1 MASENINFLNQVQE
15 YSSLLSSKEQML
27 GKGLNIPNNA
37 TNSGARKIMNGTHQ
51 SHTLVLSHSEIPY
64 VGTGYENRFGDESSS
79 IITMEDDLQV
89 IAKIPKF
96 SYAPNH
102 HYYLI
107 LKNERTKTLHM
118 IERVSYLFRTEVY
131 GYLHNNSILD
141 SYSNIGTII
150 PKGTVIRTSTAFDKV
165 RNRTN
170 GKNLNVV
177 YMSLDNNMED
187 SVIISEDCSQKLAA
201 PLLRRVRIVMNEND
215 ILLNL
220 YGDDDVYKSFPD
232 IGEEI
237 KDGILMAYRRE
248 KKEESIYSQSVNRLQ
263 NIMMSDEKITLKGR
277 IIDISIFCNNPA
289 NISKRAYNGQLLAYY
304 NDRIRF
310 NTALINA
317 VGPYQSAGYK
327 KSYDLE
333 KLFTMCEQELNSV
346 KFVDKSQFSN
356 VEIEF
361 VIMENRILDVG
372 DKVAD
377 RYGGKGVISKVV
389 PTVMMP
395 RLHNG
400 KFVHMIKNSS
410 TMYNRENAGQIFEL
424 ELNFISMCILDKIRD
439 ENINPYSAL
448 DLITSYIELVTPSE
462 AEKMRQY
469 TKNMSESDLA
479 HFIDSMLNMDAIPV
493 SMDPMSNI
501 MDIDRL
507 ADIYAHFP
515 WITPQYMQVPMKD
528 SRGNIRYINTR
539 RPIIAAPQYCLRL
552 KQFAE
557 EKFSA
562 ASLSSTNIKNEN
574 TKSKASKNYREPNSN
589 TPIKFGQMESGDLDH
604 MGTEYVVLNLM
615 LHSLSP
621 HARRLVEQVVLGDPF
636 NVDVKINT
644 KAKNRSVEILNARLK
659 TMGFRISFEK
669 KPKKIKMGAYIPAIT
684 FDEDPNQLP
693 AAIDFIENDKCFDI
707 DKYISNLE
715 KIAEIKKKKD
725 LEPAVYFEEDLDPLA
740 ELLLKEGK
748 LT

>member
-1 MASENINFLNQVQE
+1 MAADNINFLDQVQQ
-15 YSSLLSSKEQML
+15 YSSELTSKEQML

-51 SHTLVLSHSEIPY
+51 SHSLVLSHSEIPY
-64 VGTGYENRFGDESSS
+64 IGTGYENRYGDQSSS
-79 IITMEDDLQV
+79 IIVTDRDLQV

-107 LKNERTKTLHM
+107 LKDDTTKTLYM
-118 IERVSYLFRTEVY
+118 IERISYLFRTEVY
-131 GYLHNNSILD
+131 GYLHNNSVLD
-141 SYSNIGTII
+141 SYANVGMVI
-150 PKGTVIRTSTAFDKV
+150 PKGTTIRTSTAFDKV
-165 RNRTN
+165 KNRTN

-177 YMSLDNNMED
+177 YMSLDDNMED
-187 SVIISEDCSQKLAA
+187 SVIISEDCSKKLAA
-201 PLLRRVRIVMNEND
+201 PLLRKVKIVMNEND

-220 YGDDDVYKSFPD
+220 YGNDDVYKSFPD

-263 NIMMSDEKITLKGR
+263 SVMMSDEKITLKGR
-277 IIDISIFCNNPA
+277 IIDISIYCNNPA

-310 NTALINA
+310 NNELINT
-317 VGPYQSAGYK
+317 VGPYQSEGYT
-327 KSYDLE
+327 KSYNLE
-333 KLFTMCEQELNSV
+333 KLFTMCEQEQNGI

-361 VIMENRILDVG
+361 VVMENRILDVG

-389 PTVMMP
+389 PTEMMP
-395 RLHNG
+395 RMRNG
-400 KFVHMIKNSS
+400 KYVDMIKNSS

-439 ENINPYSAL
+439 ENIDPYNAL
-448 DLITSYIELVTPSE
+448 DLILQYIELVTPSQ
-462 AEKMRQY
+462 AEEMRQY
-469 TKNMSESDLA
+469 TSNMGEAQLA
-479 HFIDSMLNMDAIPV
+479 HFIDSILEMDAIPV
-493 SMDPMSNI
+493 SMDPMTNI

-507 ADIYAHFP
+507 SDIYAHFP
-515 WITPQYMQVPMKD
+515 WITAQYMQIPMKD

-557 EKFSA
+557 EKFSV

-604 MGTEYVVLNLM
+604 MGTEYVVLNIM

-636 NVDVKINT
+636 NVDVKINST
-644 KAKNRSVEILNARLK
+644 AKNRSVEILNARLK
-659 TMGFRISFEK
+659 VMGIRIKFK
-669 KPKKIKMGAYIPAIT
+669 KVPKKMKMGAYIPAIT
-684 FDEDPNQLP
+684 FDEDPTSLP
-693 AAIDFIENDKCFDI
+693 SAVTFVENDKYFDI
-707 DKYISNLE
+707 DKAISGQM
-715 KIAEIKKKKD
+715 KMAENKKNKD
-725 LEPAVYFEEDLDPLA
+725 LEPAVYFEEDLDSVA
-740 ELLLKEGK
+740 MTLLRQNMKS
-748 LT
+748 